1 MLKVGISKIET
12 STGEKPLDYHSVPH
26 TVKGY
31 ADVEKYTP
39 ADCDLLYLL
48 LEDGRKKMGWWTGQ
62 SYFGLRLRPEDK
74 IIGWK
79 KCKDLS

>member
-1 MLKVGISKIET
+1 MLKVGMSKISHGE
-12 STGEKPLDYHSVPH
+12 SEKPLDYHSVIDN
-26 TVKGY
+26 VKGF

-48 LEDGRKKMGWWTGQ
+48 LDDGRKKMGWWTGQ
-62 SYFGLRLRPEDK
+62 SYYGLRLRPEDK

-79 KCKDLS
+79 KCKELS